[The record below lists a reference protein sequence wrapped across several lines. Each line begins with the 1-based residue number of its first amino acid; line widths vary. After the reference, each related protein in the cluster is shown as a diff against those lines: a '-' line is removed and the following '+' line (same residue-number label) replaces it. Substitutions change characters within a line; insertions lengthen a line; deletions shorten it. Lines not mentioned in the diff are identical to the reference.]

1 MHTITQLKIMA
12 HLLDNDSTALGIREL
27 ARAIGSAYYLVQRN
41 VRQLKEKSIIT
52 LTKAGRTHIISLNR
66 EASQAII
73 EAERYKRQR
82 FYKNYPQLKT
92 ILAKIIDSAGSC
104 FFALLVFGS
113 YTATPRKGSDL
124 DLLIIV
130 PDERHAD
137 EMERAVTSAARTSPA
152 KIHQTI
158 VTEDG
163 FKEMLLTKG
172 LTVAR
177 EADARHV
184 IIYGDDQYHK
194 LRQ

>member
-1 MHTITQLKIMA
+1 MYTNTQLKIMA

-41 VRQLKEKSIIT
+41 IQQLKEKAIIT
-52 LTKAGRTHIISLNR
+52 LKKAGRTHIVHLNR
-66 EASQAII
+66 EAREAII
-73 EAERYKRQR
+73 GAERYKRQR
-82 FYKNYPQLKT
+82 FTKRYPALKT
-92 ILAKIIDSAGSC
+92 LLGKIIDNAESC
-104 FFALLVFGS
+104 FFTLLVFGS
-113 YTATPRKGSDL
+113 YTTAPRKGSDL

-130 PDERHAD
+130 PDEKHAD
-137 EMERAVTSAARTSPA
+137 AMERTVSTAARTSPV
-152 KIHQTI
+152 KLHDTI

-163 FKEMLLTKG
+163 FKKMLSKKN

>member
-92 ILAKIIDSAGSC
+92 VLAKIIDTAGSC

-137 EMERAVTSAARTSPA
+137 EMERAVTSAARTSQA

-163 FKEMLLTKG
+163 FREMLLTKG